1 MTGEGKARITVVFL
15 ALFFFMLLDI
25 LSAILLPVRRNG
37 SERRM
42 KWSGFCFLV
51 FLFFFFFLFPLPP
64 TSSLRR
70 LYFHG
75 GPGVRGRQSRL
86 GRHDSTF
93 RPIPPFVRH
102 TAVVLMEMVSQR
114 SYSVRERKAKRQRKR
129 VAGRERERGKCEV
142 LLLRCPGK
150 SGCIGSV

>member
-15 ALFFFMLLDI
+15 ALFFMLLDI

-51 FLFFFFFLFPLPP
+51 FFIYFFLFPLPP
-64 TSSLRR
+64 TSSLCR
-70 LYFHG
+70 LYFRG
-75 GPGVRGRQSRL
+75 GPGVRGKQSRL

-102 TAVVLMEMVSQR
+102 TAAVLMELVSER
-114 SYSVRERKAKRQRKR
+114 SYSVRERKAERQRKR
-129 VAGRERERGKCEV
+129 VAGSERGKCEV